1 MSVGVG
7 AGQDRSKQFPT
18 EFEERVMPKAVHPD
32 VPLPTLLLAWAKYR
46 LARFMAGLRPAH
58 SAAGIMA
65 LIAREGHPPGG

>member
-1 MSVGVG
+1 
-7 AGQDRSKQFPT
+7 
-18 EFEERVMPKAVHPD
+18 MPKAVHPD

-46 LARFMAGLRPAH
+46 LARFMAALRPAH